1 MEAGKMGEKLKMVDV
16 SEYNPMSEDYRT
28 GKLATT
34 ILYYTL
40 MGLKLG
46 EKQLIWDINEILKRA
61 RGASWAATSLD
72 VRVG

>member
-1 MEAGKMGEKLKMVDV
+1 MYAPGVTSPLSLGGLTSEEIVGIAMEVGKVGKKLKMVDV

-40 MGLKLG
+40 MGL
-46 EKQLIWDINEILKRA
+46 
-61 RGASWAATSLD
+61 
-72 VRVG
+72 

>member
-1 MEAGKMGEKLKMVDV
+1 MSVALESGKLGDRLKMVDV

-40 MGLKLG
+40 LGLKQS
-46 EKQLIWDINEILKRA
+46 EK
-61 RGASWAATSLD
+61 
-72 VRVG
+72 

>member
-1 MEAGKMGEKLKMVDV
+1 MEAGKMGERLKMVDV

-46 EKQLIWDINEILKRA
+46 EKK
-61 RGASWAATSLD
+61 
-72 VRVG
+72 

>member
-1 MEAGKMGEKLKMVDV
+1 MYAPGVTSPLSLGGLTSEEVVSVALESGKLGDRLKMVDV

-40 MGLKLG
+40 LGLKQS
-46 EKQLIWDINEILKRA
+46 EK
-61 RGASWAATSLD
+61 
-72 VRVG
+72 